1 MDPVLTTAPEAVPL
15 DPATMLPAP
24 VDMSPLALFLAADP
38 LVQGVMVVLALAS
51 VACWAILLDK
61 LVRIGS
67 LRRQTARLE
76 RHLAQDGAVV
86 AAPARLGPLGA
97 AVLAVGQAERH
108 DHDPAETRAER
119 RTRIEQAMRETA
131 ADHLRRA
138 EPGLPLLATIGSTAP
153 FIGLLGT
160 VWGIMHSFAGI
171 AASNDTS
178 LAVVAPGIAEALFAT
193 AIGLVAAIPAV
204 MAYNKLATDLG
215 RLGQRLDSSIIR
227 IGAEL
232 ARERPAD
239 MLRAAE

>member
-1 MDPVLTTAPEAVPL
+1 MDPVITTAPAPVSL
-15 DPATMLPAP
+15 DPATVLPTP
-24 VDMSPLALFLAADP
+24 IDMSPLVLFLGADP

-51 VACWAILLDK
+51 VACWAILIDK
-61 LVRIGS
+61 LARIAG
-67 LRRQTARLE
+67 LRRQTTRLE
-76 RHLAQDGAVV
+76 RHLAEGGA
-86 AAPARLGPLGA
+86 AAAVPARLGPLGGS
-97 AVLAVGQAERH
+97 VLAVGDAERQ
-108 DHDPAETRAER
+108 DHDPAESRAER

-131 ADHLRRA
+131 AAHLRRA

-153 FIGLLGT
+153 FVGLLGT

-178 LAVVAPGIAEALFAT
+178 LAVVAPGIAEALLAT

-215 RLGQRLDSSIIR
+215 RLGQRLDSAITR
-227 IGAEL
+227 IGADFS
-232 ARERPAD
+232 REHPAD